1 MFPRD
6 LSSKLEKWAVAGD
19 RKPLVIRGARQVGK
33 TVTVKIFGER
43 FESFIYLNLDI
54 PGESDIFQRKLP
66 IQDTFQAILLKSKR
80 SLVKGKTLLFLD
92 EVQNCPEAVES
103 LRYFYEEL
111 PHVHVIA
118 AGSLLELPSMTNTSV
133 FRLAVFSSISSI
145 LCASGNSS
153 QP

>member
-6 LSSKLEKWAVAGD
+6 LSSKLEKWAVAGG

-33 TVTVKIFGER
+33 TVTVKMFGER
-43 FESFIYLNLDI
+43 FESFIYLNLDV

-66 IQDTFQAILLKSKR
+66 IQDTFQAILLKSKPLR
-80 SLVKGKTLLFLD
+80 SR
-92 EVQNCPEAVES
+92 ER
-103 LRYFYEEL
+103 RYF
-111 PHVHVIA
+111 
-118 AGSLLELPSMTNTSV
+118 SLTRFRIVLKPLKVFATSMKSCPMSTLSQPVPCLKLLSMTNTSV
-133 FRLAVFSSISSI
+133 FRWAVFSSISSI